1 VHDRVE
7 RSRRTRGALDRPGYG
22 PSRSNDPN
30 PWQAI
35 AIVALIA
42 ATAGWTTVAL
52 LALREPQAAAVAAPT
67 TTTGPAVTLD
77 PGFGDVESIP
87 PALES
92 HDDPALEAV
101 LPTEVGGI
109 ALEVE
114 SFDGGTLLS
123 DDEWSATV
131 TDFLTGVD
139 KSSSDLHLAQ
149 ASDPTRAPTIGIDLY
164 SVDGVD
170 GNALSAAITSA
181 WLGLYPDLVVT
192 ETKIG
197 GTTVRRIDFGDAAP
211 TSYVFARGE
220 HAFDVYTDDEDLAKA
235 AIAALD
241 ASGDSPSASP

>member
-1 VHDRVE
+1 MHERGD
-7 RSRRTRGALDRPGYG
+7 RSRRTRATLDRPGYG
-22 PSRSNDPN
+22 PSHSNGPN

-52 LALREPQAAAVAAPT
+52 LALREPEAAAVAAPT
-67 TTTGPAVTLD
+67 TPAGPAETFD
-77 PGFGDVESIP
+77 PGFGDTESIP
-87 PALES
+87 PAIES

-101 LPTEVGGI
+101 LPTGVGGI

-123 DDEWSATV
+123 EDEWSATV
-131 TDFLTGVD
+131 INFLTSVD
-139 KSSSDLHLAQ
+139 KTSSDLHLAQ
-149 ASDPTRAPTIGIDLY
+149 ASDPTRSPTIGIDLY

-170 GNALSAAITSA
+170 GSALSAAITSA

-197 GTTVRRIDFGDAAP
+197 GTTVGKIDFGDAAP

-220 HAFDVYTDDEDLAKA
+220 YAFDVYTDDEDLAKE
-235 AIAALD
+235 AIVALD
-241 ASGDSPSASP
+241 AIAESPSASP